1 MKNLITNYTFNAAAK
16 QITLLD
22 YTSINLESVLLVTNV
37 TDNIIIYNF
46 ADPNKGG
53 TVSGNTITLT
63 YNTNSMSNTD
73 DLQIFIDDGVVA
85 AKDQSI
91 LDLSASIDD
100 NSAVLRKIASMMQSL
115 AVIDSA
121 SRQRIF
127 IDNTTLPALPANQ
140 TVNVAQ
146 IAGLTPFEQII
157 NETRTSFG
165 TSTRPN
171 LIVT

>member
-22 YTSINLESVLLVTNV
+22 YTSINLESILLVTNV

-73 DLQIFIDDGVVA
+73 DLQIFIDDGVIA

-115 AVIDSA
+115 AIIDTA
-121 SRQRIF
+121 SRQRIVVDAF
-127 IDNTTLPALPANQ
+127 NASLPVNQ
-140 TVNVAQ
+140 SVNISQ
-146 IAGLTPFEQII
+146 IGGLSPFDQII

-165 TSTRPN
+165 SSTRPN

>member
-1 MKNLITNYTFNAAAK
+1 MKNLITNYTFNAATK
-16 QITLLD
+16 QIALLD
-22 YTSINLESVLLVTNV
+22 YTSINLESVLLITNV

-73 DLQIFIDDGVVA
+73 DLQIFIDDGVIA

-115 AVIDSA
+115 AIIDA
-121 SRQRIF
+121 NSRQRVTVDSLPSHQTANLTF
-127 IDNTTLPALPANQ
+127 IASYNA
-140 TVNVAQ
+140 
-146 IAGLTPFEQII
+146 IEQII
-157 NETRTSFG
+157 NETRTSFA